1 MHHHDHDHGRPHV
14 HLHDEDHHH
23 HGNGLDAAE
32 LTRRR
37 VLYLLAAGI
46 VGGAAGVPSVAA
58 AATSK
63 KRRVTTTMRPR
74 TDTTTTRKAVAKAV
88 TDPWALFPRTV
99 HASRTSSE
107 VIVESTGLPEH
118 QMMVG
123 ITSWQQQVP
132 LPQPFTG
139 TNAWRLPLRGV
150 LSNTPISARHA
161 LFRGAIALAVN
172 GVPIFNA
179 LNNRGD
185 DAFLYGEL
193 DQWGGHCGRAD
204 DYHYHVAPL
213 HLQTV
218 TGPAT
223 PIAFA
228 LDGYPMYGLTEP
240 DGSPVRTL
248 DEYNGHADPVDG
260 YHYHATL
267 TFPYVNGGMR
277 GKVIVRDDGIEPQPT
292 TPPMRPPGEPLRGAN
307 ITGFSTDGVSSKLEY
322 RLNGALYRVEYTID
336 GTTVRFVSTD
346 PNAATRTE
354 TFQRRIR

>member
-1 MHHHDHDHGRPHV
+1 MHIHPHTHDD
-14 HLHDEDHHH
+14 DHHH
-23 HGNGLDAAE
+23 REHRLDTAE
-32 LTRRR
+32 LSRRR
-37 VLYLLAAGI
+37 LLYLLGAGI
-46 VGGAAGVPSVAA
+46 IGGVAGMPSIAA

-63 KRRVTTTMRPR
+63 TKRTVAKPRSVTTTTARRVTSKT
-74 TDTTTTRKAVAKAV
+74 AVDSW
-88 TDPWALFPRTV
+88 TLFPKTAHATRT
-99 HASRTSSE
+99 ATE

-118 QMMVG
+118 QMMVS

-132 LPQPFTG
+132 LPQPFNG

-150 LSNTPISARHA
+150 LADVPISARHA

-213 HLQTV
+213 HLQKV
-218 TGPAT
+218 TGPAS

-240 DGSPVRTL
+240 DGSAVRAL
-248 DEYNGHADPVDG
+248 DEYNGHTDPVDG

-267 TFPYVNGGMR
+267 AFPYVNGGLR
-277 GKVIVRDDGIEPQPT
+277 GRVTVRDDGIEPQPA
-292 TPPMRPPGEPLRGAN
+292 TPPMRPPGEPLRGATV
-307 ITGFSTDGVSSKLEY
+307 TGFSTDGTSSKLEY
-322 RLNGALYRVEYTID
+322 RLNGGLYRVEYTIE
-336 GTTVRFVSTD
+336 GGAVRFVRTD
-346 PNAATRTE
+346 PSGTSATE
-354 TFQRRIR
+354 TFQRRSP